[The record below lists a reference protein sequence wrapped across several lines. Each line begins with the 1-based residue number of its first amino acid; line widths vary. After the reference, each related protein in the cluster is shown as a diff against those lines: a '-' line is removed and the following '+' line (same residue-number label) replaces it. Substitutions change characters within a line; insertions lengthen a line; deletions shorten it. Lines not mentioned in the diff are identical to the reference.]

1 MPIRGILYTLV
12 GGTLPLIAVQLLDGV
27 ANSIFGVVSIMLV
40 ADRTRGTGRFN
51 LIQGA
56 LATVVGI
63 GAAFS
68 TTLGGALIQH
78 FSYRISFIGLAGVA
92 LLAVFHLWFGVPE
105 TRERTSA
112 AAAPPVPQPAA

>member
-56 LATVVGI
+56 LATVVASG
-63 GAAFS
+63 GVQHDS
-68 TTLGGALIQH
+68 GGALIQH
-78 FSYRISFIGLAGVA
+78 FSYRISFFGLAGVV
-92 LLAVFHLWFGVPE
+92 LLAVFLLWFGVPE